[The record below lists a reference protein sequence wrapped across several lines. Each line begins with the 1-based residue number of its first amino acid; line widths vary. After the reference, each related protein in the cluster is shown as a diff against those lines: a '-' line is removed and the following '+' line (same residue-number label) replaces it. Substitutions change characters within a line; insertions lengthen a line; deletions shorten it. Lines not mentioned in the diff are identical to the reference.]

1 MNIKSVKKQEITT
14 TVDGVVEK
22 KDGLLICTLQDN
34 SILYVPVN
42 TENKDYREFKLTILH
57 FKYKQPNTVSFLVTT
72 LGPNKQI

>member
-42 TENKDYREFKLTILH
+42 TENKDYREILEWVAEGNTIEEAD
-57 FKYKQPNTVSFLVTT
+57 
-72 LGPNKQI
+72 